1 MAPKNAT
8 YAARAEKHENP
19 LARQLLEL
27 MERKQT
33 NLAVS
38 IDVVKSEELLRIA
51 DEAGPY
57 ICIVKVG
64 EKPFT
69 AKVLAKMIVADYG
82 LFFSRHTLTLWKT
95 LQRTLPTG

>member
-8 YAARAEKHENP
+8 YAARAEKHKNP

-51 DEAGPY
+51 DQAGPY
-57 ICIVKVG
+57 VCIVKVSI
-64 EKPFT
+64 KP
-69 AKVLAKMIVADYG
+69 ARPK
-82 LFFSRHTLTLWKT
+82 SR
-95 LQRTLPTG
+95 